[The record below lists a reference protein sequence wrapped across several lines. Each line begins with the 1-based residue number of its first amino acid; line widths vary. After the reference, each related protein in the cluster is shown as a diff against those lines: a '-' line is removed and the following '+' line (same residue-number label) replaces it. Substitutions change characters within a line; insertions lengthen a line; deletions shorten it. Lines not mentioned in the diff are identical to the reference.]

1 MLFFRYKKRAIEVSQ
16 LMRDQIDNPL
26 ARAVYWIEY
35 VIRHRGAPHLKSKS
49 FCRKSIIEREM
60 LDVYLIV
67 AICLLLLAYIP
78 IRITSRVGSTI
89 LKRVKRRYK
98 IKME

>member
-1 MLFFRYKKRAIEVSQ
+1 
-16 LMRDQIDNPL
+16 MRDQIDNPL

-35 VIRHRGAPHLKSKS
+35 VVRHRGAPHLKSKS

-78 IRITSRVGSTI
+78 IHVGSSI
-89 LKRVKRRYK
+89 FKRVKRRYK